1 MTCCCCLLRP
11 PVPQVPAIEAR
22 DSAVLRFMCAW
33 DNTSNIFGEVLAF
46 QLHYYVRDGTVE
58 IREVLGRNSGRD
70 PFPLLLSRRRLPKT
84 IPPVCESPT
93 ALPSLSTT

>member
-1 MTCCCCLLRP
+1 M
-11 PVPQVPAIEAR
+11 PQVPAIEAR